1 MSITNNQNKKKDKRK
16 TAGDKNEIDE
26 EAPIMQK
33 KIEKRKKSDGKVVSD
48 KNEKKKKREVQ
59 IALPSHR
66 WRQRRRHYCPLRWN
80 LQLKHFIM
88 AATMGR
94 VR

>member
-1 MSITNNQNKKKDKRK
+1 MSITNNQNKNKRK

-48 KNEKKKKREVQ
+48 KNEKKRKGRCR
-59 IALPSHR
+59 L
-66 WRQRRRHYCPLRWN
+66 
-80 LQLKHFIM
+80 HFLLIDGDS
-88 AATMGR
+88 AGVTTAPCAGICN
-94 VR
+94 